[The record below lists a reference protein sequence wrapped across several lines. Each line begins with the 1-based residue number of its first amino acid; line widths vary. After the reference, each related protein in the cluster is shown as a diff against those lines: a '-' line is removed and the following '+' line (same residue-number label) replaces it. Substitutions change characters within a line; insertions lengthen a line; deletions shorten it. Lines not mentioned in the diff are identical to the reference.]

1 MKLLEFQRAVE
12 ATDLS
17 SRAPWVGLNQNLFG
31 LTEKVGAISG
41 CLKRR
46 LRDKGSYSIPSFR
59 SDMERYVGEALWYL
73 TAVCSHFNLDLESVA
88 ANNIRENERR
98 WGIHRNRQGQLFHGH
113 GSSQYPPKECF
124 PEKITAHFVSSAGPN
139 KVSWLSVTDVFIDGA
154 RFGDPIDDNTGAEDG
169 YRYHDVLHLAFVA
182 FLNWSPVVRA
192 LLKRKRKSNP
202 QVDKYE
208 DGARARDTEEAVS
221 NYIHPS

>member
-1 MKLLEFQRAVE
+1 MKLSEFQRAVE

-88 ANNIRENERR
+88 ENNIRENERR

-113 GSSQYPPKECF
+113 ASS
-124 PEKITAHFVSSAGPN
+124 V
-139 KVSWLSVTDVFIDGA
+139 
-154 RFGDPIDDNTGAEDG
+154 
-169 YRYHDVLHLAFVA
+169 VLR
-182 FLNWSPVVRA
+182 N
-192 LLKRKRKSNP
+192 
-202 QVDKYE
+202 
-208 DGARARDTEEAVS
+208 
-221 NYIHPS
+221 